1 MKYISL
7 FHFVFDSLI
16 PHLIA
21 DVLDILNTFK
31 NFSSLFDGVR
41 SINLQRTMQGLFF
54 HLQAGGSLNHSSPD
68 KVIV

>member
-7 FHFVFDSLI
+7 FHFAFDSLI
-16 PHLIA
+16 PNLIA

-41 SINLQRTMQGLFF
+41 SINLQCMLQELFF
-54 HLQAGGSLNHSSPD
+54 HLHLGRR
-68 KVIV
+68 